1 VHDCARSIL
10 QKKLDVDHVLAAMAA
25 AGLPDDIGTDVAE
38 ALW

>member
-1 VHDCARSIL
+1 VDVPAPVL
-10 QKKLDVDHVLAAMAA
+10 QKKLDVDHVLAAIAA